1 MQHRGEV
8 LFNREEIQEM
18 VKSLGSILTEDYK
31 DKNLMVIS
39 LLKGAFVF
47 TADLIREIKLP
58 LVVEFM
64 ITSSYVDKST
74 KSTGFV
80 SVLQDVNRDITSFDI
95 LIVDDIIDSG
105 YTMKHVYDVLSSR
118 GPKSIKTCTL
128 LDKPVRRQTP
138 FKCDYVGT
146 TVDDHFIVGYG
157 LNLGD
162 YYRNEDHIFIYKE

>member
-1 MQHRGEV
+1 MKHHGKV
-8 LFNREEIQEM
+8 LFDRDTIEEM
-18 VKSLGSILTEDYK
+18 VKLLGKQLTEDYQG
-31 DKNLMVIS
+31 KNLMIVS

-47 TADLIREIKLP
+47 TADLMREIKLP

-64 ITSSYVDKST
+64 TTSSYIDKST

-80 SVLQDVNRDITSFDI
+80 NILQDVNRDITPFDI

-105 YTMKHVYDVLSSR
+105 YTMEHVYKVLSSR

-128 LDKPVRRQTP
+128 LDKPSRRQVD
-138 FKCDYVGT
+138 FNCDYVGAAI
-146 TVDDHFIVGYG
+146 DDHFIVGYG

-162 YYRNEDHIFIYKE
+162 YYRNEDHIFIYEE

>member
-1 MQHRGEV
+1 MEHRGEI
-8 LFNREEIQEM
+8 LFNKDEIQEM
-18 VKSLGSILTEDYK
+18 VVEMGRLLTEEYK

-39 LLKGAFVF
+39 LLKGAFIF
-47 TADLIREIKLP
+47 TSDLIREIKLP

-64 ITSSYVDKST
+64 TTSSYIDEST

-80 SVLQDVNRDITSFDI
+80 NILQDVNRDITPFDI

-105 YTMKHVYDVLSSR
+105 FTMKKVYDVLSSR

-128 LDKPVRRQTP
+128 LDKPSRRQTP
-138 FKCDYVGT
+138 FKCDYVGAT
-146 TVDDHFIVGYG
+146 IDDHFIVGYG

>member
-8 LFNREEIQEM
+8 LFHRKEIEKM
-18 VKSLGSILTEDYK
+18 VKELGSTLTEDYK
-31 DKNLMVIS
+31 GKNLMVVS

-47 TADLIREIKLP
+47 TADLIREIKIP

-64 ITSSYVDKST
+64 ITSSYIDKST

-80 SVLQDVNRDITSFDI
+80 NILHDVNRDITAFDI

-105 YTMKHVYDVLSSR
+105 YTMEHVYDVLSSR

-128 LDKPVRRQTP
+128 LDKPDRRQTD
-138 FKCDYVGT
+138 FKCDYVGAYI
-146 TVDDHFIVGYG
+146 DDHFIVGYG

-162 YYRNEDHIFIYKE
+162 YYRNEDHIFVYKE